1 MNDAVKMAAAAALG
15 GGIGF
20 FVGYKVLERR
30 LSEQFDERIQREE
43 ELMREH
49 YSLVKKPYASPQE
62 ALEDLVPEPP
72 IAEDPREPNM
82 RTAYH
87 KIVQQEYGEE
97 GEAKADELEAAAAE
111 SPVNIFDIVSP
122 DGSKP
127 YVISMDEF
135 MANESNLGQN
145 TLTYYESDDTL
156 VDERDHP
163 MAAPN
168 DVIGSNFRVEFGV
181 KSSDA
186 NTVHIRNE
194 KLGLEFEVVRSY
206 GSYKREVLGEE
217 KD

>member
-20 FVGYKVLERR
+20 FVGYKLLEKR
-30 LSEQFDERIQREE
+30 LSDQFDERLQYEE
-43 ELMREH
+43 ELMRQH
-49 YSLVKKPYASPQE
+49 FSLAKKPYASPQE
-62 ALEDLVPEPP
+62 ALEDLVPETP
-72 IAEDPREPNM
+72 IAVDPREPNM

-87 KIVQQEYGEE
+87 KIVQQEYSEE
-97 GEAKADELEAAAAE
+97 GEAEADELEAAAAE
-111 SPVNIFDIVSP
+111 SPVNIFDTAGP
-122 DGSKP
+122 DASKP

-145 TLTYYESDDTL
+145 TLTYYETDDTL